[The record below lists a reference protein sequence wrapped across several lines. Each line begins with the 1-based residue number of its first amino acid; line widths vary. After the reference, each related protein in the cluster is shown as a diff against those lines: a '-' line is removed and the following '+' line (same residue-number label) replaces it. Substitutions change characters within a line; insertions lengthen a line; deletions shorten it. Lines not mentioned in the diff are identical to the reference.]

1 MRARMLQPS
10 HHQRYQEFKQVLEE
24 LHKTVIAKDS
34 ESLALQ
40 AQFQQ
45 VKQLF
50 LSTVASLS
58 ADDFA
63 VEVMSRWQSIQT
75 EIYKQM
81 RLLET
86 DLMLLQASRSA
97 ATAQTRTASVS
108 DRIST
113 LIRYCE
119 ALLEQ

>member
-1 MRARMLQPS
+1 MLQPS
-10 HHQRYQEFKQVLEE
+10 HHQRYQKFKQVLEE
-24 LHKTVIAKDS
+24 LHKAVIAKDF
-34 ESLALQ
+34 ESVALPE
-40 AQFQQ
+40 QFQA

-50 LSTVASLS
+50 LTEVANLS

-63 VEVMSRWQSIQT
+63 VDIMSRWQSIQT

-97 ATAQTRTASVS
+97 ATTQTRTANMC

>member
-1 MRARMLQPS
+1 MLQPS
-10 HHQRYQEFKQVLEE
+10 HHQRYQEFKQALEE
-24 LHKTVIAKDS
+24 LHKTLVAKDS
-34 ESLALQ
+34 ESVALHK
-40 AQFQQ
+40 QFQE

-50 LSTVASLS
+50 ISEVANLS
-58 ADDFA
+58 ADEFA
-63 VEVMSRWQSIQT
+63 EDIMSRWQSIQT

-86 DLMLLQASRSA
+86 DLMLLQAARSA
-97 ATAQTRTASVS
+97 ATTQTRTASVG

>member
-1 MRARMLQPS
+1 MLQPS

-24 LHKTVIAKDS
+24 LHKTVNAKDS
-34 ESLALQ
+34 ESLALHE
-40 AQFQQ
+40 QFQEI
-45 VKQLF
+45 KQLF
-50 LSTVASLS
+50 LSEVANLS

-63 VEVMSRWQSIQT
+63 VDIMSRWQSIQT

-86 DLMLLQASRSA
+86 DLMLLQASRSP
-97 ATAQTRTASVS
+97 ATAQTRTASVC

-119 ALLEQ
+119 ALMEQ

>member
-1 MRARMLQPS
+1 MLQPS
-10 HHQRYQEFKQVLEE
+10 HQQRYQKFKQVLDE
-24 LHKTVIAKDS
+24 LHKAVIAKDS
-34 ESLALQ
+34 ESVALPE
-40 AQFQQ
+40 QFQA

-50 LSTVASLS
+50 LSEVANLS

-63 VEVMSRWQSIQT
+63 VDIMSRWQSIQT

-86 DLMLLQASRSA
+86 DLMLLQASRSD
-97 ATAQTRTASVS
+97 ATTQTRTANVC